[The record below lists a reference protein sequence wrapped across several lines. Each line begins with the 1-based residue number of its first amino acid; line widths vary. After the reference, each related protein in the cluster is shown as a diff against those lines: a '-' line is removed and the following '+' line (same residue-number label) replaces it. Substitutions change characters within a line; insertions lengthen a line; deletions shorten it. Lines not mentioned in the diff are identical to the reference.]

1 MSEKLVLW
9 DCDNTLMASHSV
21 FDNIITNVIRL
32 LDNSDSGHGQTR
44 DKFDLHLRESRISHF
59 VDPNNIWSF
68 TLNRLKKDMGF
79 SGKSYTEALNMLM
92 SIYTIL
98 PELYPDVHLVLESV
112 KKLGFHQGL
121 VTHAEPGWT
130 DFKLRGHSLDTYFPN
145 PFIVDVRGPKSS
157 QSWIDA
163 WKYYGSPQL
172 SKTWVVGDNI
182 KDDIGAAFE
191 AGILNV
197 IYLNLEDGW
206 SVTKEGDVPTEAHV
220 ATSLL
225 GVLEI
230 LKSSG

>member
-9 DCDNTLMASHSV
+9 DCDNTLMSTHNV
-21 FDNIITNVIRL
+21 FDNIIVNVIRL
-32 LDNSDSGHGQTR
+32 LDDSDFGHGETR
-44 DKFDLHLRESRISHF
+44 DKFDLHLKESRMTHF
-59 VDPNNIWSF
+59 VDPLNIWPF
-68 TLNRLKKDMGF
+68 TLSRLKNDIGF
-79 SGKSYTEALNMLM
+79 SDRTYTEALNMLM

-98 PELYPDVHLVLESV
+98 PNLYPDVHRVLESV
-112 KKLGFHQGL
+112 EKLGFGQGL
-121 VTHAEPGWT
+121 VTHAEPEWT
-130 DFKLRGHSLDTYFPN
+130 DFKLKGHSLDTYFPN

-197 IYLNLEDGW
+197 IYLNLKDGW
-206 SVTKEGDVPTEAHV
+206 SVTKEGDLPPKTHV
-220 ATSLL
+220 TTSLL
-225 GVLEI
+225 EI
-230 LKSSG
+230 PNILNKE